1 MLISFLWV
9 GVKVGV
15 LGEVGDWVMVWV
27 GMMEATC
34 CPCRGVKVVSA
45 EPVSG
50 LIAGNTV
57 TVAWEVW
64 GSRGEVVGVTTSGV
78 VGCGRVW

>member
-1 MLISFLWV
+1 MLISFLSV

-34 CPCRGVKVVSA
+34 CPCQGPKVVSA
-45 EPVSG
+45 ELVSG
-50 LIAGNTV
+50 LIAGKTV

-64 GSRGEVVGVTTSGV
+64 GSWGGVVGVITSGV
-78 VGCGRVW
+78 VGVW